1 MRTGLMGAAAVGLA
15 ALLACG
21 GQILESSET
30 GSAHPDASSSSSGG
44 DDFADAGSVAA
55 HDGAAD
61 PALADAAPPRAD
73 GICAATSVGAGV
85 VDPDCVYLLGTLTE
99 GDAWRDALIHV
110 SRPNDF
116 ATGFGY
122 VTFAPVVR
130 PTDGRLLFEARG
142 DRTPPRIYRFTASS
156 MDLPDPALAAQTVE
170 SSVTCSA
177 PTLLDRFFVFP
188 DDGAILYGCGDA
200 ELIAGSPQ
208 PIDMAGYLPIA
219 TGRNRLIVGAK
230 TYPDIALVHNGV
242 ATPVSGLSGRPY
254 AFRSLPSGAMW
265 MATSATGIPGELL
278 EIALD
283 GSTQVVGEYQ
293 FGAAPYG
300 PDPDCALEPSGALVC
315 INRLGM
321 SASFADV
328 VVRFT
333 FNNAPETLYD
343 ERNGVVKIHG
353 SKLVTGP

>member
-1 MRTGLMGAAAVGLA
+1 MRTGQMGAVAVAFA

-30 GSAHPDASSSSSGG
+30 GSTHPGASSSSSGG
-44 DDFADAGSVAA
+44 DDFADAGGVTMR
-55 HDGAAD
+55 DGSAD
-61 PALADAAPPRAD
+61 ATAADAAPPPAD
-73 GICAATSVGAGV
+73 GICAATLVSAGV

-99 GDAWRDALIHV
+99 GDAWKDALIHV

-130 PTDGRLLFEARG
+130 PTDGRVLFEASG
-142 DRTPPRIYRFTASS
+142 DRTPRQMYRFTASS
-156 MDLPDPALAAQTVE
+156 TGLPDPALAAQTVE
-170 SSVTCSA
+170 SSVTCD

-188 DDGAILYGCGDA
+188 DDGAILYGCGNADF
-200 ELIAGSPQ
+200 IAGSSQ

-230 TYPDIALVHNGV
+230 TYPDIALVQNGAV
-242 ATPVSGLSGRPY
+242 TPVSGLMGRPY
-254 AFRSLPSGAMW
+254 AFRSLASGAMW
-265 MATSATGIPGELL
+265 MATSEAGVRGELL
-278 EIALD
+278 EIAPD
-283 GSTQVVGEYQ
+283 GSTKVVGTYL
-293 FGAAPYG
+293 FGAAPFG
-300 PDPDCALEPSGALVC
+300 PGPDCALEPSGALVC
-315 INRLGM
+315 LNRLGM
-321 SASFADV
+321 TDSFADV

-333 FNNAPETLYD
+333 FNSAPEILYD
-343 ERNGVVKIHG
+343 ERNGVVKLHG